1 MIVTSRQMIKEL
13 SLIKDDFIL
22 AELEGKEYVIDCIGH
37 SLADSDCASHIVLRL
52 RNGGEG
58 YIKR

>member
-1 MIVTSRQMIKEL
+1 MIKEL